1 MDKPLRT
8 ASDPPARGLV
18 SLLVANRDFRRLWL
32 GNLISVCGGWFS
44 AVAVYAMVYEHSG
57 EPLAAGAALALRYLP
72 GLLIGPWGGVLA
84 DRADRRTIMLAGDG
98 LLAVLALSFLLADS
112 PGTLWLVYPLTFA
125 SAATGFVFQA
135 ARSAWMP
142 SLVQPAEYVLYSAA
156 VQVNG
161 LLFQAVGGLAGA
173 AVIGLFGW
181 RWAFVVNALSFLVSL
196 LLTALVT
203 AGGRRGAARRASGWA
218 ASFRE
223 GLRTAR
229 RTRLIAALLC
239 LEAVFCLG
247 LGGMITAM
255 IHLALRVHDLGDGGT
270 GWFYAVQGIVGAAG
284 LLALAP
290 RLQRADP
297 RTRLLVI
304 GLSCLGE
311 GVCTALLG
319 LPTAAW
325 AALTLWGMA
334 ALADVVYGPTAIA
347 ALLSAAGDEIRG
359 RVMSLWSAVATGALA
374 LSAFAAGALLDVLGH
389 RVLLV
394 ILGTLMAAPG
404 LAWLLALRTGAV
416 LRPSTHDRNRT
427 DMTVRPKTTENG
439 HA

>member
-1 MDKPLRT
+1 MNESSRT
-8 ASDPPARGLV
+8 GIDPPARGLV
-18 SLLVANRDFRRLWL
+18 TLLTVNRDFRRLWL

-72 GLLIGPWGGVLA
+72 GLLIGPLGGVLA
-84 DRADRRTIMLAGDG
+84 DRADRRTVMLAGDG
-98 LLAVLALSFLLADS
+98 LLAALALAFLLADS
-112 PGTLWLVYPLTFA
+112 PGALWLVYPLTFV

-135 ARSAWMP
+135 ARGAWMP
-142 SLVQPAEYVLYSAA
+142 SLVRPEEYVLYSAA

-181 RWAFVVNALSFLVSL
+181 RWAFVVNALSFLASF

-203 AGGRRGAARRASGWA
+203 EGSRRGTARPAHGWA
-218 ASFRE
+218 ASLGE
-223 GLRTAR
+223 GLHTAR
-229 RTRLIAALLC
+229 RIRLIAALLC

-247 LGGMITAM
+247 LGGVITAM
-255 IHLALRVHDLGDGGT
+255 IYLALRVHDLGDGGT
-270 GWFYAVQGIVGAAG
+270 GWFYAVQGIVGAAA

-290 RLQRADP
+290 RLQEMQP
-297 RTRLLVI
+297 RTRLSVI

-311 GVCTALLG
+311 GICTALLG

-325 AALTLWGMA
+325 AALTLWGLA
-334 ALADVVYGPTAIA
+334 AFADVVYGPTAIA
-347 ALLSAAGDEIRG
+347 ALLSVAGDEVRG
-359 RVMSLWSAVATGALA
+359 RIMSLWSAVATAGLTF
-374 LSAFAAGALLDVLGH
+374 SAFATGALLGTLGH
-389 RVLLV
+389 RTLL
-394 ILGTLMAAPG
+394 ILLGVLMAVPG
-404 LAWLLALRTGAV
+404 AAWLLALRAGVIT
-416 LRPSTHDRNRT
+416 RPATHAENGVMNRT
-427 DMTVRPKTTENG
+427 EAEK